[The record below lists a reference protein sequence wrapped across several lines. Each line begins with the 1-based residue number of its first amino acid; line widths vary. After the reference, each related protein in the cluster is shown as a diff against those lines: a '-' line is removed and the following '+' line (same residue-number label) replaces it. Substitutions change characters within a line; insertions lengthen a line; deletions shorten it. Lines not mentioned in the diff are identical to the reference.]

1 MKVSINE
8 RNYDV
13 QDLAQ
18 ASSGRETIARGQN
31 ASLQSSQVINK
42 DNGRIQLNSVDITMM
57 KNSFKDVQSRQIVSG
72 DKDSKIRD
80 HKNSLGLIN

>member
-1 MKVSINE
+1 MNPLPMKVSINE

-31 ASLQSSQVINK
+31 ASL
-42 DNGRIQLNSVDITMM
+42 
-57 KNSFKDVQSRQIVSG
+57 
-72 DKDSKIRD
+72 
-80 HKNSLGLIN
+80 